1 MRENSNIS
9 LPDGFPIVLTILG
22 IIFFVLTLAY
32 RDTTLGGAMLGGTVL
47 SSFGGLVSLFLIKDC
62 E

>member
-1 MRENSNIS
+1 MREKNNIT
-9 LPDGFPIVLTILG
+9 LPDGFPIVLTI
-22 IIFFVLTLAY
+22 ISVIFFVLTLVY

-47 SSFGGLVSLFLIKDC
+47 SSFGGLVSLFLIKDW

>member
-1 MRENSNIS
+1 MREKSNIS
-9 LPDGFPIVLTILG
+9 LPDGFPIALTIIG
-22 IIFFVLTLAY
+22 IIFFVLTLVY

>member
-1 MRENSNIS
+1 MREKNNIS

-22 IIFFVLTLAY
+22 IIFFVLTLVY
-32 RDTTLGGAMLGGTVL
+32 RDTTLGGAMLAGTVL
-47 SSFGGLVSLFLIKDC
+47 SSFGGLVSLFLVKGW